1 MHTWLKAILLLRF
14 YPFITLSIPKYTKK
28 NVMICIINSPCVTVG
43 ATVTTLVVAAAV
55 GAIVATDAG
64 VTGAKRKKETNI
76 LQKNCINSS
85 MFDERK

>member
-28 NVMICIINSPCVTVG
+28 NIMICIINSPCVTAGTTAATVG

-55 GAIVATDAG
+55 GAIVATAAG
-64 VTGAKRKKETNI
+64 ATGAKRKKQTF
-76 LQKNCINSS
+76 C
-85 MFDERK
+85 RKIA